1 MNREIEEYLEE
12 ICRNIRISN
21 DEMDEVKQEL
31 RCHLLD
37 KIRELEANGIEKGEC
52 IKMAQKK
59 FGNPNIIGKGIAK
72 AKSSM
77 GKKLILLVA
86 AVAVVVGLSILQ
98 IRTTNAKDTSDFVMP
113 IMMACWS
120 ALSLGIFGCCIWAF
134 VKSRRV
140 SFLLFLIA
148 MGILPLLSIPIARLA
163 EPNTMAMWIGA
174 IKVIKE
180 SLILFGIYL
189 LSRLILAQ
197 QGSREKKSEAIV
209 DFFPDE
215 EMS

>member
-12 ICRNIRISN
+12 ICRNTRISS
-21 DEMDEVKQEL
+21 DEIDEVKQEL

-37 KIRELEANGIEKGEC
+37 KIRELEANGIEKEEC

-59 FGNPNIIGKGIAK
+59 FGNPNMIGKGIAK

-98 IRTTNAKDTSDFVMP
+98 IRTANLKNTSDFVMP
-113 IMMACWS
+113 IMIACWF
-120 ALSLGIFGCCIWAF
+120 ALSLGIFGCCVWAF
-134 VKSRRV
+134 VKSRRII
-140 SFLLFLIA
+140 FLLFLLAIVVF
-148 MGILPLLSIPIARLA
+148 PLLSIPIARLA
-163 EPNTMAMWIGA
+163 EPDTVAMWSVTIR
-174 IKVIKE
+174 VIKE
-180 SLILFGIYL
+180 SFILLGIYL

-209 DFFPDE
+209 DY
-215 EMS
+215 